1 MKKKS
6 LLLAVAGI
14 MLAAANAPTA
24 EAYEVSGV
32 GNSKLSSPPV
42 SVSKALTDGRYNF
55 RYFEVETSEG
65 GEYYTEFWLLPA
77 RLSDKSYSAF
87 NVYVN
92 DSYVGDIKPSAG
104 NWQASHV
111 NGHEALNLSKGK
123 NVITVVTPAP
133 QVPEVESIKVAKNYS
148 DAKFSSEA
156 YENYLDKAKAGIS
169 YDIPE
174 ANEPAIYHSD
184 AIGVE
189 KEVLPDI
196 PLNYTFYTTF
206 SFTKDQEIFITSSSE
221 SAHKLDIVYYGY
233 YDSPEIPIIGNTN
246 NNNST
251 VGSSE
256 SRIIGDIVPGIP
268 TPKMK
273 PLEPAWFVRAT
284 SEEMQGLN
292 YVYPAEKPVNSS
304 KYVTHAIIKI
314 PKTGK
319 YLVRVRHLENGGTGV
334 ADVNVN
340 GLYYYE
346 NVPITLSYRKCVIPA
361 DGKAYATYTKSDNF
375 STDDP
380 YLFIHGA
387 VSDKIVGYNDD
398 TSKDK
403 RKQYHISTLDSYISQ
418 IYNIKT
424 SGVSVSNNCSSDPE
438 SYCSVYAR
446 VTEEAAQSM
455 SKARAKGDDT
465 AKVTAVSIPDAAVR
479 IIGPD
484 NVGGTVSVSADEMIR
499 KVSVYGLAGNCIGSF
514 SCNGSNVDIPASLLN
529 MSQPGVYVI
538 NVETATGMASKKII
552 VK

>member
-6 LLLAVAGI
+6 LLLGVAGI
-14 MLAAANAPTA
+14 MLATANAPIA
-24 EAYEVSGV
+24 EAHEVSGA
-32 GNSKLSSPPV
+32 GNSKSSSPPV
-42 SVSKALTDGRYNF
+42 SVSKALTDGGFNF
-55 RYFEVETSEG
+55 RYFEVEASEA

-77 RLSDKSYSAF
+77 GLPDKSYSTF

-92 DSYVGDIKPSAG
+92 GSYVGDIKPLGG
-104 NWQASHV
+104 NWQAAHV

-123 NVITVVTPAP
+123 NVITVITPAP
-133 QVPEVESIKVAKNYS
+133 QVPEVESIKVAKNRS
-148 DAKFSSEA
+148 DAEFSSEA
-156 YENYLDKAKAGIS
+156 YENYLDKAKAGVA
-169 YDIPE
+169 YDIPD
-174 ANEPAIYHSD
+174 ANEPILYQSD
-184 AIGVE
+184 AAGVGH
-189 KEVLPDI
+189 EVLPDI

-206 SFTKDQEIFITSSSE
+206 SFTKGQEIFITSSST

-233 YDSPEIPIIGNTN
+233 YNPPEIPIIGNTN

-251 VGSSE
+251 AGSSE
-256 SRIIGDIVPGIP
+256 SFIIGDVVPGIS

-273 PLEPAWFVRAT
+273 PQEPVWFVRAT
-284 SEEMQGLN
+284 SDEMQGLN

-304 KYVTHAIIKI
+304 MYVTHAIIKI

-340 GLYYYE
+340 GEYFYE
-346 NVPITLSYRKCVIPA
+346 NVPVTLSYRNCVIPA
-361 DGKAYATYTKSDNF
+361 DSKAYATYTLSDNF
-375 STDDP
+375 GTDDP

-403 RKQYHISTLDSYISQ
+403 RTQYHISTLDSYISQ
-418 IYNIKT
+418 IYRIKT

-438 SYCSVYAR
+438 SYCTVYAR
-446 VTEEAAQSM
+446 VTEEAVQSM
-455 SKARAKGDDT
+455 SKARAKGDGT
-465 AKVTAVSIPDAAVR
+465 SKVTGGSMPDTSVR
-479 IIGPD
+479 IIVPD
-484 NVGGTVSVSADEMIR
+484 NVGGNLSVSADEMIR
-499 KVSVYGLAGNCIGSF
+499 KVSVYGLAGNRIGSF